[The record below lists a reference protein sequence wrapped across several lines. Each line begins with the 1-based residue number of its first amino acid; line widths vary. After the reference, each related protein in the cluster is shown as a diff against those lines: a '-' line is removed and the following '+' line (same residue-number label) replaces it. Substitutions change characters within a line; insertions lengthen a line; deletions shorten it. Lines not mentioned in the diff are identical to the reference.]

1 MAITNNFTLGVAF
14 NVVSDCA
21 AVTGI
26 TTSGPS
32 IIKSIEIPPNNF
44 GAGDIVTLQAVL
56 SKAGTSGGYYYEV
69 YWNTSNT
76 LSGAR
81 KVLESINPTND
92 GIYIPNTYTYSNIYY
107 RMQIVSLTQSTT
119 VYDPYYTYTGA
130 TAGKGTDL
138 ITRNTT
144 TPGSVFEQ
152 IGAQESLTSIDWTY
166 YNETLSRGGFFII
179 AGGCQNPADRLR
191 CEWIK
196 IANMTTGTFQT
207 AVRS

>member
-1 MAITNNFTLGVAF
+1 MAITNNFTLGVAY

-21 AVTGI
+21 EVTGI
-26 TTSGPS
+26 TASGPV

-44 GAGDIVTLQAVL
+44 GTGDIVTIQAVL
-56 SKAGTSGGYYYEV
+56 SKAGTSGGYYYGV
-69 YWNTSNT
+69 YWNISNT
-76 LSGAR
+76 LTNAR

-92 GIYIPNTYTYSNIYY
+92 GVYIPSTYTYSNLYY
-107 RMQIVSLTQSTT
+107 RMQIVSLTQSTR

-138 ITRNTT
+138 FFRNTT

-152 IGAQESLTSIDWTY
+152 VGTQEALTSIDWSY
-166 YNETLSRGGFFII
+166 YNGTLLRGGFFII
-179 AGGCQNPADRLR
+179 AGGCENPADRLR

-196 IANMTTGTFQT
+196 IANLTTGTFQDV
-207 AVRS
+207 VR